1 MEIASKL
8 HTIDWIIL
16 SVTLIFIVAY
26 GTYVTRKNANVTD
39 YIKGGS
45 DSKWW
50 TIGLSVM
57 ATQASAITFLSTPG
71 QAFHSGMGFV
81 QFYFGLP
88 IAMIIICVVFIP
100 IYHKLK
106 VYTAYEFLEGRFD
119 LKTRSLAAILFLI
132 QRGLAAGITIFAP
145 AIILSAVLDW
155 DLLTLNIIIGFL
167 VIIYTVS
174 GGTKAVNVT
183 QKQQMIIIFIG
194 MLIAFFMIMSQL
206 PENITFTN
214 ALEIAGASNKMEVLD
229 FSFDLSNRYTVWT
242 GILGG
247 TFLMLSYFG
256 TDQSQV
262 QRYLSGKSVRES
274 QLGLIFNGLLKVPM
288 QFFILLIGVMVF
300 VFYQFNAS
308 PLNFNPGA
316 NEEVLKSE
324 FVEEYQQLEAE
335 HTIIEN
341 DKRLLFSDGFQLEEK
356 DRIQALNKRDLELKE
371 AAKEIIKKVDEKNTL
386 KKIESNDK
394 DYVFIHFILNNLPRG
409 LIGLLLAVILSAAM
423 SSTASELNALASTT
437 AIDLYKRNVKEEK
450 SEEHFVKASKW
461 FTLLWGLIAISVAC
475 IANLF
480 DNLIQLVNIIG
491 SIFYGNVLG
500 IFLLAFF
507 FKKVKGNAV
516 FIAALITQIL
526 ICSIYYFGIYQLESQ
541 GLEPIISYLWL
552 NFIGCILVLFFSL
565 LFVFK
570 AINNQSKIVLII
582 TSLAIFK
589 ITYDILN
596 DVSLNIAHV
605 VTLIILFL
613 FLGYFNIDKKL
624 NYEKEN
630 N

>member
-1 MEIASKL
+1 MEITSKL
-8 HTIDWIIL
+8 HYIDWIIL
-16 SVTLIFIVAY
+16 SVTLVFIVAY

-119 LKTRSLAAILFLI
+119 LKTRSLAAILFLV

-155 DLLTLNIIIGFL
+155 DLLTLNILIGFL

-206 PENITFTN
+206 PENITFTK
-214 ALEIAGASNKMEVLD
+214 ALEIAGASNKMQVLD

-242 GILGG
+242 GVLGG

-308 PLNFNPGA
+308 PLNFNPTA
-316 NEEVLKSE
+316 NDAVQNSE
-324 FVEEYQQLEAE
+324 YLAEYQELEKE

-341 DKRLLFSDGFQLEEK
+341 DKRLLFSDGFQVEEK
-356 DRIQALNKRDLELKE
+356 ERIQELNTRDLELKE
-371 AAKEIIKKVDEKNTL
+371 SAKAIIKKVDEKSI

-450 SEEHFVKASKW
+450 SEEHYVKASKW
-461 FTLLWGLIAISVAC
+461 FTLAWGIIAISVAC

-507 FKKVKGNAV
+507 VRFVTGNAV
-516 FIAALITQIL
+516 FVAALITQAL
-526 ICSIYYFGIYQLESQ
+526 IIVVFL
-541 GLEPIISYLWL
+541 LDWLPYLWL
-552 NFIGCILVLFFSL
+552 NLLGCVLVMAIAILIQTFIP
-565 LFVFK
+565 
-570 AINNQSKIVLII
+570 SKGNPSDNLKTVEI
-582 TSLAIFK
+582 
-589 ITYDILN
+589 
-596 DVSLNIAHV
+596 
-605 VTLIILFL
+605 
-613 FLGYFNIDKKL
+613 
-624 NYEKEN
+624 
-630 N
+630 